1 MALINKLTAIA
12 DSIREKTGKT
22 NMLTLDQMPLE
33 IAGIQT
39 GVELN
44 FKIVGGTAR
53 PVSPAENTVW
63 INTDAEITGYVLS
76 ATEPENPTGGMVWVT
91 IGNYG
96 DIKATSPIDD
106 EWIVIY
112 PRFIRQYINGS
123 WVDKEAKSYQNGAWV
138 DWWYGQLY
146 ENGDQFVDITGGW
159 GVHDYITN
167 SRNLMA
173 AEHQSD
179 KMFFQAQNNYRVFM
193 GIGNPIDLSDKKQ
206 IRFVGKVNQNF
217 IYNNWFYGLHI
228 EILKTKDQD
237 SKVAELQWVTI
248 ENFDSV
254 LDVSELSGEHYV
266 TIWADSDANINGY
279 VTGVYIS

>member
-1 MALINKLTAIA
+1 MGECILHGNGGGGRAGSGSGA
-12 DSIREKTGKT
+12 G
-22 NMLTLDQMPLE
+22 LD
-33 IAGIQT
+33 
-39 GVELN
+39 
-44 FKIVGGTAR
+44 FKIVGGTTR
-53 PVSPAENTVW
+53 PTSPFENTIW
-63 INTDAEITGYVLS
+63 INTNVEITSYVLS
-76 ATEPENPTGGMVWVT
+76 ATEPETPTNGMVWVT

-112 PRFIRQYINGS
+112 PRFIRQYINSS

-159 GVHDYITN
+159 GIHDYITN

-179 KMFFQAQNNYRVFM
+179 KMFFQAQNDYRVFM

-206 IRFVGKVNQNF
+206 IRFVGKVIQNF
-217 IYNNWFYGLHI
+217 TYNNGLYGLHI
-228 EILKTKDQD
+228 EVLSSKDQD
-237 SKVAELQWVTI
+237 SKVAELKWLTI
-248 ENFDSV
+248 GNFDNV
-254 LDVSELSGEHYV
+254 LDVSKLSGEHCV
-266 TIWADSDANINGY
+266 TIWADSNANIRGY
-279 VTGVYIS
+279 ITGVYVS